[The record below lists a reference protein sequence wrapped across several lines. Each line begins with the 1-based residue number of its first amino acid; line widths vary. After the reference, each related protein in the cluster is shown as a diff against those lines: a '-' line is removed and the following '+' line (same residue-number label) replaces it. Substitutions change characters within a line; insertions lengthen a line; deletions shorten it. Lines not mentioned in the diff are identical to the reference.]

1 MKNKAIVAVLLA
13 TMLMTA
19 CNTEPVTESAAPTTS
34 ATTTTE
40 ETTVEITTE
49 TTTEVTTETTETI
62 IEVAYTDEMLHMSID
77 EVADAVLTA
86 MGSGYERLPAKYA
99 YNENNKSIGIV
110 NVAVI
115 SGYTDD
121 YGVEI
126 YICEYDMESEEYIA
140 LLDNSSFDFY
150 FVGCDV
156 MGELALSAINKQYV
170 IYVCTMPAE
179 DGVITGTDGWVTEPP
194 YSIGKAQEGYDAFVA
209 LT

>member
-19 CNTEPVTESAAPTTS
+19 CNTETVTESTAPTTS
-34 ATTTTE
+34 ATTATE

-49 TTTEVTTETTETI
+49 TTTEATTEITETI
-62 IEVAYTDEMLHMSID
+62 PEVTYTDEMLHMSID

-126 YICEYDMESEEYIA
+126 YICEFDMESEEYIV
-140 LLDNSSFDFY
+140 LSDNSSFDFY
-150 FVGCDV
+150 FAGSDL